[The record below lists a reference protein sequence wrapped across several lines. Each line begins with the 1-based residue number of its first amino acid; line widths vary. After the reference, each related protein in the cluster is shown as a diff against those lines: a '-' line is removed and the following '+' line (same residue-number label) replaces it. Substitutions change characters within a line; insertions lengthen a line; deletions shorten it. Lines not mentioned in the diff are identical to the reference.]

1 MHVSEIEDQ
10 PLRPQP
16 KGLRAFSFQH
26 SARGMAWAKTSR
38 HVRGYGTAWTKL
50 RQVILNRDQ
59 YLCQHCLA
67 KGIATQGNH
76 VDHIKPKAKGG
87 DDDMDNL
94 QTLCKPCHDA
104 KTADEGPSTRK
115 PVIAFSED
123 GWPI

>member
-1 MHVSEIEDQ
+1 
-10 PLRPQP
+10 
-16 KGLRAFSFQH
+16 
-26 SARGMAWAKTSR
+26 MAWAKTSR

-50 RQVILNRDQ
+50 RQVILTRDQ

-87 DDDMDNL
+87 GDDMRNL

-104 KTADEGPSTRK
+104 KTADEGPGTRK
-115 PVIAFSED
+115 PVIAFGED